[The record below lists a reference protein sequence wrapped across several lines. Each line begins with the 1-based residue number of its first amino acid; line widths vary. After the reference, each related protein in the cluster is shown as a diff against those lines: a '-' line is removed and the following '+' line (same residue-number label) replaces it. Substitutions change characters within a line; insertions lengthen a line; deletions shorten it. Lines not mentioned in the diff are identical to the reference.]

1 MAPGHW
7 ELRTEM
13 GKTDINCSVQ
23 FNMGRAEG
31 GTWPGKDSE
40 KRGAYR
46 IVRGLNE
53 IVCLEHSF
61 YGVKCFF

>member
-13 GKTDINCSVQ
+13 GGGTDIKCSVQ

-46 IVRGLNE
+46 IV
-53 IVCLEHSF
+53 
-61 YGVKCFF
+61 